1 MQTGS
6 VLTLNFYSN
15 PIDVMIG
22 DDQTIYINK
31 DHFMDMLEVSP
42 EIAPHNLVRGEF
54 DASYLALSYISSNL
68 NQLIKG
74 SPLTFFKVLTANEF
88 TNYIIRE
95 LGVVRELLP
104 MIELDY
110 AVYDSGIFEYDG
122 RMYVLKTQLHKFT
135 GIHKPI
141 LPADV
146 PRFPIMVCVKTVGLR
161 NPLDSFAEKAQVTL
175 NILPTWM
182 IEVSSLP
189 YIVAE
194 SAAPKVMTN
203 GFIDLEALGPK
214 QRFDSPGVVGT
225 HQCELDPDQKKRVQL
240 SDEMTSKLL
249 KINRWPEEPMTW
261 AGSGL
266 TLKSEL

>member
-42 EIAPHNLVRGEF
+42 EIAPHNIVRGEF
-54 DASYLALSYISSNL
+54 DASYLALSYINSHMD
-68 NQLIKG
+68 QLVAG

-104 MIELDY
+104 MIELEYD
-110 AVYDSGIFEYDG
+110 VYNSGIFEHDG
-122 RMYVLKTQLHKFT
+122 QMYVLKNQLHKFT

-141 LPADV
+141 LPQDV
-146 PRFPIMVCVKTVGLR
+146 PCFPIMVCVKTLKPR
-161 NPLDSFAEKAQVTL
+161 NPLGALLAAKASLEV
-175 NILPTWM
+175 NHILPTWM

-203 GFIDLEALGPK
+203 GYINLEALGPK

-225 HQCELDPDQKKRVQL
+225 HSCELDPDQKERDDNWRKA
-240 SDEMTSKLL
+240 LL
-249 KINRWPEEPMTW
+249 QDLDEPMTW